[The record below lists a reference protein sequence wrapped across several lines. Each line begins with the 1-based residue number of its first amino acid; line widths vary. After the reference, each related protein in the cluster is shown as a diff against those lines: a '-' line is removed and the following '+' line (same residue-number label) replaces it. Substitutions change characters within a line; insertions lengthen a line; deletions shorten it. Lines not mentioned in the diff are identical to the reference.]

1 MNRWQLHHR
10 LHFGPMKLALF
21 LNQPPLYNLPPPYFP
36 NSQTQLK
43 VYDAAVNTPGAASG
57 AHKSGAYDAKYR
69 REIAPRVAPPTM
81 PTLPAGAAAKAP
93 EKKCLRSIP
102 GCLCLLAVSSY
113 GEVRVFVQVAAGAG
127 GGEWSSAS
135 ARLSSHHLPD
145 SSSRSTS
152 RTIAASE
159 TTCNHVVVCVEQ
171 ATVTERKGQLL
182 LAVAHHSHI
191 MFFTLK
197 CSYWPLQVTATPHTR
212 IQLKTDIKLHGM
224 PLHSPSM
231 SRLVSPLL
239 VHMAAHAKG
248 EDLVIIYRTPA
259 PALAGHTVGGGQLRV
274 ERMRLRDKGV
284 AVAVGHPNAPDAPAL
299 EAPVEALQWVIQANA
314 VIQANSLIHAN
325 PNLHPH
331 ASSDGKEEEEVKH
344 VGLTVD
350 GQFVVLA
357 MSSGKVQL
365 RFLDDLAL
373 APPEA
378 YVVYLGH
385 HAAEGRTW
393 GTVVCSCSSPTGNC
407 MFLVDSV
414 GRGKLVEMPH
424 PWAMLPASV
433 SSIVN
438 HVVHLLEMSLCNMND
453 MFDIFF
459 TLAGIVRRH
468 AQGLT
473 LLEGVMK
480 VVRRNYKMLPEGQQ
494 GFYRHMHHILILRLL
509 SLSADEGH
517 KMEAKCCEGRLLLFY
532 LLDTFRFAR
541 PLASPPCSVQRPQPG
556 VGGAGVP
563 APLAP
568 LSLPGSWEARMKTR
582 CVDMMLT
589 MGESIVGLTV
599 WNLRQATLAIEYDND
614 CAMQYHYKSLHQPPQ
629 LGGEQ
634 GAKAWGEQFRNFV
647 HDAHAVSLTKDLLM
661 FYHKKLQE
669 QHQHDHLPPLPPPSP
684 VIAPPAASLDQE
696 AGATEAA
703 MHAGK
708 VGVTGES
715 LAGVATP
722 QSSAPFMPPPALHDA
737 PLDQPACQLAHLL
750 PVPVLH
756 GAEGREHEGDSHEG
770 VSHEAQG
777 QDDLKDKD
785 IKDKV
790 DDRVDDRLLSYGRDY
805 TIHDLKTLIEILDQV
820 VQAHKLLETHKPYAS
835 ADHLPGAAADAH
847 QKLLHD
853 EHDAQIKHKLFNLA
867 LSEKEVDPERGL
879 EQRLAQ
885 GAFARPPFSHA
896 SLDKLLS
903 LSRSPQ
909 GFQARA
915 CGCVLV
921 CWCAGVLVLVSCML
935 LRSFSCVL
943 LSFVC
948 YCYSSAGAVRCIC
961 FVNYSCV
968 LVDVGWLILS
978 RSLQRR
984 SHHLVATLC
993 AVLCLI
999 VVGAFCGT
1007 FWLVPHT
1014 GAFCSLVLA
1023 LSAARHGTYEAAKAS
1038 AGARD
1043 GARGDRSI
1051 EVIGRCR

>member
-21 LNQPPLYNLPPPYFP
+21 LNQPPLYNLPPPYLP
-36 NSQTQLK
+36 DSETQLK
-43 VYDAAVNTPGAASG
+43 VYDAAVNTPRAASG

-69 REIAPRVAPPTM
+69 REIAPKVAPPTM

-159 TTCNHVVVCVEQ
+159 TTCNHAVVCVEQ

-224 PLHSPSM
+224 PLQSPSM

-239 VHMAAHAKG
+239 VHMAAHAKS

-284 AVAVGHPNAPDAPAL
+284 AVVVADPNAPDAPAL

-314 VIQANSLIHAN
+314 VIQGNALIHAD
-325 PNLHPH
+325 PDLHPH

-365 RFLDDLAL
+365 RFLDNLAL

-453 MFDIFF
+453 MFDIFL

-473 LLEGVMK
+473 LLEGVIK
-480 VVRRNYKMLPEGQQ
+480 VVRHNYKMVPEGQQ
-494 GFYRHMHHILILRLL
+494 GFYRHMHHILMLRLL

-541 PLASPPCSVQRPQPG
+541 PLASPPCSMQRPQPG

-568 LSLPGSWEARMKTR
+568 LPLPGSWEARMKTR

-599 WNLRQATLAIEYDND
+599 WNLRQATLAIQYDND
-614 CAMQYHYKSLHQPPQ
+614 CAMQYHDKSAHQPPQ

-634 GAKAWGEQFRNFV
+634 GANAWGAQFRNFV

-696 AGATEAA
+696 AGATEWA
-703 MHAGK
+703 MGAVK
-708 VGVTGES
+708 IGVTRES

-722 QSSAPFMPPPALHDA
+722 QSSAPVMPPPALHDA
-737 PLDQPACQLAHLL
+737 PLDQPACQLAHLP

-756 GAEGREHEGDSHEG
+756 GAEGREHEGDSHE
-770 VSHEAQG
+770 AQG
-777 QDDLKDKD
+777 QDDRTDTD

-790 DDRVDDRLLSYGRDY
+790 DDRSLSCGRDY
-805 TIHDLKTLIEILDQV
+805 TIHDLKKLIEILDQV
-820 VQAHKLLETHKPYAS
+820 VQAHKLLETHKPHAS
-835 ADHLPGAAADAH
+835 ADHLPGAATDAH

-853 EHDAQIKHKLFNLA
+853 QHQAQIKHKLFNVA

-879 EQRLAQ
+879 EQQLAQ

-915 CGCVLV
+915 CGCVLL
-921 CWCAGVLVLVSCML
+921 CCCAGACVLYAPALLLLCAIVLCVLVLLQCRCCAMHCNSNGCAMHL
-935 LRSFSCVL
+935 ICQLHLRLGACGLVGLVKVLAAPYLVKVFAALYLVKVLAAPYPPFGGYSLCSF
-943 LSFVC
+943 
-948 YCYSSAGAVRCIC
+948 
-961 FVNYSCV
+961 
-968 LVDVGWLILS
+968 
-978 RSLQRR
+978 
-984 SHHLVATLC
+984 
-993 AVLCLI
+993 
-999 VVGAFCGT
+999 
-1007 FWLVPHT
+1007 VPHT

-1023 LSAARHGTYEAAKAS
+1023 LSGARHGTYEAAKAS

-1043 GARGDRSI
+1043 IARGDRSLQ
-1051 EVIGRCR
+1051 VIGA